1 MIPLLTNPDKF
12 SKDYIDGKRQ
22 CYINP
27 FRFYLAVSIVF
38 FLLVG
43 LSMAKDKYDD
53 LSNGTS
59 TEIINFKF
67 DGETDTKIDSEKK
80 LNQKEVDSIK
90 RIVSHEMEKSWIPVP
105 ENAKKEVLKEID
117 SSAVKPKKR
126 TDSIEFSSSNS
137 SLEKMYYFQK
147 KNPEVKM
154 DSALDSLKLEKN
166 FKNRFLFTRAEYI
179 SNFLK
184 SNEGQRQFINQLLS
198 YGSVALFIMLP
209 FFTLFLKL
217 FYIRRKFIYIDHLIF
232 VFHIQTVFFMIFSIV
247 FILNLVGFE
256 PKTGV
261 FLVLFILYL
270 LIALKKFYQQ
280 GYLKTFVKFLLLNF
294 SFTIVA
300 STGIAIVSLVSFALA

>member
-1 MIPLLTNPDKF
+1 
-12 SKDYIDGKRQ
+12 
-22 CYINP
+22 
-27 FRFYLAVSIVF
+27 
-38 FLLVG
+38 
-43 LSMAKDKYDD
+43 MAKDKYDD

-256 PKTGV
+256 PKTGI